1 MSWIEPNQG
10 QNTSPWAWHCWTPGL
25 VKLLYLNQCCYCT
38 GWHRHTDYTFV
49 TDTQITH
56 CRGTEALKDT
66 CDYHYMI
73 QDWNKS
79 WVFVTVRKDIRRFNP
94 YTVDNQRMSYL
105 IFLAQGV
112 TVFVCPSGSSLN
124 FNLQGALS
132 RIFLTSLSA
141 LSQLTLLALSLKTS
155 VGPDG
160 A

>member
-1 MSWIEPNQG
+1 M
-10 QNTSPWAWHCWTPGL
+10 
-25 VKLLYLNQCCYCT
+25 
-38 GWHRHTDYTFV
+38 
-49 TDTQITH
+49 
-56 CRGTEALKDT
+56 
-66 CDYHYMI
+66 
-73 QDWNKS
+73 
-79 WVFVTVRKDIRRFNP
+79 TVRKDIRRFNP

-112 TVFVCPSGSSLN
+112 TVFVRPSGSSLN